1 MSLSRQ
7 AAASLIE
14 GRHGKPHEILGAFP
28 SLGKTNTWFVRSF
41 LPGAKKVELEFPDRT
56 RSTMS
61 QDSAGGIFEIEF
73 AASDLPRYHR
83 IAHYEND
90 YIERSLDPY
99 SFRDL
104 LNEYDLHLLAEG
116 THYRSYQKL
125 GAHLETKDG
134 TSGTRFA
141 VWAPNAESVC
151 VMGDFNRWDRCV
163 HPMQLDS
170 GTGIWQLFL
179 PEVGSGSNYKYLV
192 RNRDGTAREK
202 IDPLG
207 FYFERPPKTAS
218 RVFDLSVYSW
228 NDQAWIEKRRQTDWL
243 RAPLSLYE
251 VHLGSW
257 MRDSEGEPLDYR
269 TLAERLVPWVKDLG
283 FTHLE
288 LLPIT
293 EHPFSGSWG
302 YQTTGYFAPTSRFG
316 TPDDF
321 RYFVEA
327 CHTAELG
334 VFLDWVPAHFPR
346 DTHALALF
354 DGTHL
359 YEHAD
364 PRQGA
369 HPDWGTLIF
378 NFGRNEVR
386 NFLISSALF
395 WLDEYHLDGLR
406 VDAVASMLY
415 LDYSRQPGEWVANR
429 YGGKENLEAISFLKT
444 FNEVVHEY
452 CPGTLTMAEESTSWP
467 GVSRPTY
474 LGGLGFSLKWNMG
487 WMHDSLAYIQ
497 TDPIFRR
504 YQHEKL
510 TFSMLYAFSENYI
523 LPLSHDEVVHG
534 KGSLLSKQFGDQ
546 WQKRANLRLY
556 FTYMYTHPG
565 KKLLFMGCELG
576 QLREWDSESALEWP
590 LLGFEEHLQFR
601 DFLAELN
608 RIYRTE
614 PSLHEVDFDW
624 TGFQWVDF
632 RDQDQSV
639 VAFLRMATDPANSIL
654 CIFNHTPV
662 VREGYEIGVPAAG
675 SYEELLNSDSQFW
688 EGSNVGNMG
697 AVISSPKP
705 QHGFEHSIRLRL
717 PPLAA
722 LLLRVPRPEENK
734 PPAGNTKSEAR
745 NPR

>member
-1 MSLSRQ
+1 
-7 AAASLIE
+7 
-14 GRHGKPHEILGAFP
+14 
-28 SLGKTNTWFVRSF
+28 
-41 LPGAKKVELEFPDRT
+41 
-56 RSTMS
+56 MS
-61 QDSAGGIFEIEF
+61 QKKGYGVFEIEF
-73 AASDLPRYHR
+73 SSSVLPRYHR
-83 IAHYEND
+83 IAHYENG
-90 YIERSLDPY
+90 YVERSLDPY

-104 LNEYDLHLLAEG
+104 LSEYDLHLLAEG

-134 TSGTRFA
+134 APGTRFA

-151 VMGDFNRWDRCV
+151 VMGDFNRWDRRV

-179 PEVGSGSNYKYLV
+179 PSVGSGSNYKYLI
-192 RNRDGTAREK
+192 RNRDGTALEK

-207 FYFERPPKTAS
+207 FYFEHPPKTAS
-218 RVFDLSVYSW
+218 RVFDLSAYSW
-228 NDQAWIEKRRQTDWL
+228 NDQNWIENRRQTDWL
-243 RAPLSLYE
+243 RTPISIYE

-257 MRDSEGEPLDYR
+257 MRDTEGQPLDYR

-321 RYFVEA
+321 RYFIDA
-327 CHTAELG
+327 CHAAQLG

-346 DTHALALF
+346 DLHALALF

-415 LDYSRQPGEWVANR
+415 LDYSRQPGDWVTNE
-429 YGGKENLEAISFLKT
+429 YGGKENLDAISFLKT
-444 FNEVVHEY
+444 FNEVVHKY

-487 WMHDSLAYIQ
+487 WMHDSLAYVK
-497 TDPIFRR
+497 TDPLFRR

-534 KGSLLSKQFGDQ
+534 KGALLSKQFGDE

-556 FTYMYTHPG
+556 FAYMYTHPG
-565 KKLLFMGCELG
+565 KKLLFMGSELG
-576 QLREWDSESALEWP
+576 QGQEWDSESALEWS
-590 LLGFEEHLQFR
+590 LLGLEPHVQLR
-601 DFLAELN
+601 NFLAELN
-608 RIYRTE
+608 RIYREE
-614 PSLHEVDFDW
+614 PALHEVDFDW
-624 TGFQWVDF
+624 AGFQWVDF

-639 VAFLRMATDPANSIL
+639 MAFLRKASDPANSIL

-662 VREGYEIGVPAAG
+662 VREGYEIGVPVAG
-675 SYEELLNSDSQFW
+675 SYQELLNSDSHLW

-697 AVISSPKP
+697 TVPSNPMPK
-705 QHGFEHSIRLRL
+705 HGLEHSIRISL

-722 LLLRVPRPEENK
+722 LLLRVP
-734 PPAGNTKSEAR
+734 GNPSE
-745 NPR
+745 